1 MKRNCLGLLAT
12 VVLPCVA
19 WGLHVAVPPMAMP
32 EFADTEVTTNIPV
45 NVFRS
50 DVRGLDVSVE
60 LCATPSNNVQV
71 AFGRDADGDG
81 ILAPEE
87 SNLVI
92 GWDCGRWFAEEV
104 ATGVRVFME
113 DEAPTA
119 GNRFLRWRSE
129 LDGAGSVSRL
139 AVTNT
144 SGVAFAE
151 LSVARPEWACRASWN
166 MMRLT
171 RRGTDMPAECF
182 DVSFRYN
189 VLHLIFR

>member
-1 MKRNCLGLLAT
+1 MSAT
-12 VVLPCVA
+12 A
-19 WGLHVAVPPMAMP
+19 FGLHLAVRPGAEP

-45 NVFRS
+45 NVIRS

-71 AFGRDADGDG
+71 AFGRDADDDG
-81 ILAPEE
+81 VLAPEE
-87 SNLVI
+87 TDLVL
-92 GWDCGRWFAEEV
+92 GWDCGRWFAEET
-104 ATGVRVFME
+104 ATGARTFAE
-113 DEAPTA
+113 DEGPTA
-119 GNRFLRWRSE
+119 GSRFLRWRAE
-129 LDGAGSVSRL
+129 LDGAGGVSRL

-151 LSVARPEWACRASWN
+151 LSAARPEWACRASWN

-171 RRGTDMPAECF
+171 RRGTDMPSECF